1 MIFSADQ
8 LRHVQSF
15 QPEFEG
21 ENLMVCLST
30 LAMGDSLAVEI
41 GQQAHS
47 NVLKVW
53 CGSMVPAEC
62 LRYRCP
68 IPRSDFV
75 ELLAIDDHVGLQKLA
90 IKDFPYQ
97 PKLRDTEVFEE
108 AKHAYAKVGLVQHEK
123 KRKRNQVRG
132 IILGAD
138 FDGMAGVVMAPR
150 SRVAVFS
157 MLTIQVALQGYCT
170 PKVLSVLM
178 GCWIHVI
185 LFRRVIFASI
195 EQLFKEGQGL
205 PQDQIFRL
213 SARSRCELQV
223 LAILGSVAQG
233 NMRAKHA
240 SKIFCTDASPSGGA
254 VISAD
259 IGKQASAEIWR
270 HCKQRVLHK
279 TSISSF

>member
-1 MIFSADQ
+1 MFAVS
-8 LRHVQSF
+8 LPQS
-15 QPEFEG
+15 
-21 ENLMVCLST
+21 
-30 LAMGDSLAVEI
+30 
-41 GQQAHS
+41 
-47 NVLKVW
+47 
-53 CGSMVPAEC
+53 
-62 LRYRCP
+62 
-68 IPRSDFV
+68 
-75 ELLAIDDHVGLQKLA
+75 IDDHVGLQKLA

-195 EQLFKEGQGL
+195 EQFFKEGQGL

-223 LAILGSVAQG
+223 LLFSVQ
-233 NMRAKHA
+233 
-240 SKIFCTDASPSGGA
+240 
-254 VISAD
+254 
-259 IGKQASAEIWR
+259 
-270 HCKQRVLHK
+270 
-279 TSISSF
+279 